1 MVLSD
6 DDLFYYVFETWLFK
20 SVLFTSELG
29 GKLYRLGVLIDT
41 IVILLLIYIIMIKQR
56 YDGLSYVKLLLISAI
71 SILTYWTSR
80 KNQLLILCC
89 FLLASKE
96 YDFEK
101 VLKAAYKYILT
112 GLLVV
117 FILFKLG
124 VVKDYVLY
132 RNGITN
138 RHSLGFVHPNHLG
151 LWLFSLSACYVY
163 SRDDGQFKY
172 FPLIFLF
179 FFCYFVPN
187 SQTGFACIALLF
199 IMICVHSYLEK
210 NDFEKGKTNLGVILI
225 ILSLMINIS
234 SVVLCIIDTS
244 KIGFFN
250 VLDIYTGKRLSMS
263 HRSYL
268 QYGVKMFGQSIYISG
283 GSGEVVF
290 GQTRLWLDNAYMA
303 ILMRFGVIAYVGF
316 TILYTFTMIRTLR
329 KQQFMTL
336 FILFVFAVYG
346 IMESQFYSVAYNPFL
361 LFISWGLFRD
371 SDAGEYYELG
381 YYESFQ

>member
-1 MVLSD
+1 MVLRD

-29 GKLYRLGVLIDT
+29 GKLYKLGVLIDT
-41 IVILLLIYIIMIKQR
+41 IVILLLIYIIIIKQR
-56 YDGLSYVKLLLISAI
+56 YDGLSFVKLLLISAI
-71 SILTYWTSR
+71 SILTYWTSG

-112 GLLVV
+112 GLLIV
-117 FILFKLG
+117 FILFKMG

-132 RNGITN
+132 RNGIAN

-163 SRDDGQFKY
+163 SRDDEQFKY

-187 SQTGFACIALLF
+187 SQTGFVCIALLLF
-199 IMICVHSYLEK
+199 MMCVYSYLER

-225 ILSLMINIS
+225 ILSLVFNIA
-234 SVVLCIIDTS
+234 SVVLCVIDTS

-250 VLDIYTGKRLSMS
+250 LLDIYTGKRLSMA

-268 QYGVKMFGQSIYISG
+268 QYGVKIFGQSIYISG

-316 TILYTFTMIRTLR
+316 TILYTFTMIRTMR

-361 LFISWGLFRD
+361 LFISWGLFSD
-371 SDAGEYYELG
+371 SDAGEYYELV
-381 YYESFQ
+381 YYESFK